1 MRTTRRAAI
10 AGCVLTG
17 VLVMAAC
24 SAGSDGDSA
33 DSASGGSASESR
45 APEAATDDAAAP
57 VVDLAT
63 ARAPERAQEV
73 ISTADLRIEA
83 KNPETATAQAT
94 EIARGTGGYL
104 FSQQATL
111 GDDASVEAVYKVPP
125 AAFDAT
131 IDAFAEIGDVK
142 TRDVDTEDVTGS
154 VVALEARLA
163 SARTSVDRLRELLT
177 TSGSVNDLLA
187 VEQTLAQREAEA
199 ESLAAQLGA
208 LRSRVDLATITLH
221 VATIPPAA
229 AAEVS
234 NDIPGFLR
242 GLDTGAAAFG
252 NTVLVVATALGFA
265 LPFLAVALLAAIPF
279 WYFTRRRRFA
289 TRA

>member
-1 MRTTRRAAI
+1 M
-10 AGCVLTG
+10 
-17 VLVMAAC
+17 
-24 SAGSDGDSA
+24 
-33 DSASGGSASESR
+33 
-45 APEAATDDAAAP
+45 
-57 VVDLAT
+57 
-63 ARAPERAQEV
+63 
-73 ISTADLRIEA
+73 
-83 KNPETATAQAT
+83 
-94 EIARGTGGYL
+94 
-104 FSQQATL
+104 
-111 GDDASVEAVYKVPP
+111 YKVPP

-142 TRDVDTEDVTGS
+142 TRAVDTEDVTGA
-154 VVALEARLA
+154 VVDLEARLA
-163 SARTSVDRLRELLT
+163 SVRTSVDRLRELLT
-177 TSGSVNDLLA
+177 TSGGVNDLLA

-208 LRSRVDLATITLH
+208 LRARVDLATITLH
-221 VATIPPAA
+221 VTKIPPAA
-229 AAEVS
+229 AADVS

-252 NTVLVVATALGFA
+252 NTVLVIATALGFA